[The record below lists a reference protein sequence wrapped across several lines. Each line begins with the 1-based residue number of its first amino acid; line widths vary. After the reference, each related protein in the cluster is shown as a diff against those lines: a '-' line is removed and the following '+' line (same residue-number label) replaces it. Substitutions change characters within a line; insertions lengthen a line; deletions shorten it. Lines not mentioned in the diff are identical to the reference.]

1 MSGQPPFR
9 AGSSMTDISTIA
21 RSPNADETARFS
33 TYVTVRDGIRIAVE
47 VWLPGP
53 ARHGGERVTTLCW
66 FTRYWRAML
75 RDGEE
80 PRAYGQAVAEAGL
93 AFVHVDVR
101 GSGASF
107 GSRAVEYSEDEVADM
122 GEIID
127 WIAAQDWSDG
137 RVATGGISYVGNT
150 AELAASLGRPALC
163 AAVPQFTDYDF
174 FDQILFPGG
183 LLNRVFVNS
192 WGVLVRALDQ
202 NDTNLLRSQF
212 ASLGFASTLGVR
224 PVDGYETLLPRAI
237 AAHAAN
243 GYYLDA
249 CRTWT
254 FRDDVAGLGPAGE
267 PILRKPLYA
276 YAKALEHAKTP
287 MLHWAGWLDS
297 GTAAGALARFSAIDG
312 PNTILVGPW
321 NHGATSMADVIDGPD
336 APLMPTAPEQRSI
349 VLRFIRDAAAGRS
362 LKQKRVI
369 YYTMGARSWRSTE
382 VWPPASVQDQTL
394 YLHASGALAADP
406 PTAKASSVD
415 YRVNYAAGTGAATRW
430 TTSMGGGRVAYGDRS
445 AAAEKLVAFTGEP
458 LDRALTITGAVHVE
472 IEIAS
477 THGDIAVIAYLEAV
491 RPDGYVHYITEGA
504 LRALHRRQHPGRL
517 AHDPL
522 GVNRSF
528 NRADAWPL
536 QPDQPARLAFN
547 LLPTS
552 VRIGAGWRLRIS
564 LAGHDKDSFERVP
577 GDGTPLWRVFTQ
589 AGAASRIVIPVDL
602 APEEGGE
609 LQSLLW

>member
-1 MSGQPPFR
+1 
-9 AGSSMTDISTIA
+9 MTDISTIA
-21 RSPNADETARFS
+21 RSHNEDETARFS

-47 VWLPGP
+47 VWLPWQ

-93 AFVHVDVR
+93 AFVHVDAR

-107 GSRAVEYSEDEVADM
+107 GYRAVEYSDDEVADM

-127 WIAAQDWSDG
+127 WIAGQDWSDG

-150 AELAASLGRPALC
+150 AELAGSLGRPALC

-183 LLNRVFVNS
+183 LLNRVFVDS

-202 NDTNLLRSQF
+202 NDTNLLRSEF
-212 ASLGFASTLGVR
+212 ASLGFSSTLGVR

-254 FRDDVAGLGPAGE
+254 FRDDVAGPGPTGE
-267 PILRKPLYA
+267 PVLRKPLYA
-276 YAKALEHAKTP
+276 YAEALARSKTP

-321 NHGATSMADVIDGPD
+321 NHGATSIADVFDGPE
-336 APLMPTAPEQRSI
+336 APLMPTAQEQRSI

-362 LKQKRVI
+362 PAQKRVI

-394 YLHASGALAADP
+394 YLHASGALTADP

-415 YRVNYAAGTGAATRW
+415 YRVDYAAGTGAATRW

-504 LRALHRRQHPGRL
+504 LRALHRRRHPGRL

-536 QPDQPARLAFN
+536 QPDEPARLVFN
-547 LLPTS
+547 LMPTS
-552 VRIGAGWRLRIS
+552 VEIGAGWRLRIS

-577 GDGTPLWRVFTQ
+577 GDGMPVWRVFTQ
-589 AGAASRIVIPVDL
+589 AGAASRVVIPVDL